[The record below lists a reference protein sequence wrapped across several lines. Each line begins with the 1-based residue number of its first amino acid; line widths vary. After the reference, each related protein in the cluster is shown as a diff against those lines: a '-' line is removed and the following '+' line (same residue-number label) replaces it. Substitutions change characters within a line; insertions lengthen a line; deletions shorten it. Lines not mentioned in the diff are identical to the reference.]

1 MNQPRDGR
9 ARRDRGTDR
18 ALLGRAL
25 LADHPDAYAAFLAR
39 LDAPAQPNARLRR
52 TMQAPEP
59 WGKGSYWP
67 R

>member
-9 ARRDRGTDR
+9 ARRDHVAEG

-25 LADHPDAYAAFLAR
+25 LAVHPDAYAAFLAR